1 MPRSLQA
8 QIYSSRQCSEAHEPP
23 ACTQGSCYQKPLQA
37 GLEWAEDGKPQ
48 IWSLFPF
55 PAPPGLHPLSA
66 THCAGEGEHE
76 Q

>member
-1 MPRSLQA
+1 MSLQ
-8 QIYSSRQCSEAHEPP
+8 P
-23 ACTQGSCYQKPLQA
+23 ALRAPAIKSQA
-37 GLEWAEDGKPQ
+37 GLEWAEDSKPQ